1 MAILTKE
8 DFIKRVNEKI
18 GDDTSDE
25 AIAFLE
31 DMTDTINDLSEKT
44 SDSTDWK
51 KKYEDNDKAW
61 REKYRER
68 FNGTSSNNNNGGS
81 EDIDDDVTDEP
92 PAPKTFDELF
102 AKEK

>member
-68 FNGTSSNNNNGGS
+68 FNGTSSSEKNNDGS
-81 EDIDDDVTDEP
+81 DNDDDIDEP
-92 PAPKTFDELF
+92 LAPKTFDDLF

>member
-8 DFIKRVNEKI
+8 EFIKRVNERI

-25 AIAFLE
+25 AIAYLE

-51 KKYEDNDKAW
+51 KKYEENDKAW

-68 FNGTSSNNNNGGS
+68 FNGTSGNENNNDGS
-81 EDIDDDVTDEP
+81 DNNDDIDEP

>member
-31 DMTDTINDLSEKT
+31 DMTDTINDLSEKS

-68 FNGTSSNNNNGGS
+68 FNGTSSNDKNGGS
-81 EDIDDDVTDEP
+81 DDTEDDNDEP
-92 PAPKTFDELF
+92 PAPKTFNELF